1 MIKWNS
7 NHLSVHAFSLVLVT
21 SNSWKTEVINLF
33 LLCKRIICKVAMIS
47 HFFDAWNFELV
58 VDLFSML
65 HLINYWRS
73 NPIWIRNFYCTWNK
87 AYEQNSDSM
96 FLYFHTLIIL
106 PIFMSKS
113 YALISE
119 SNYDIFA
126 DAHKIC
132 NDLIECFHVPQL
144 IKLSRKRKQK
154 K

>member
-1 MIKWNS
+1 
-7 NHLSVHAFSLVLVT
+7 
-21 SNSWKTEVINLF
+21 
-33 LLCKRIICKVAMIS
+33 
-47 HFFDAWNFELV
+47 
-58 VDLFSML
+58 
-65 HLINYWRS
+65 
-73 NPIWIRNFYCTWNK
+73 
-87 AYEQNSDSM
+87 M

-119 SNYDIFA
+119 SNYSDIFA